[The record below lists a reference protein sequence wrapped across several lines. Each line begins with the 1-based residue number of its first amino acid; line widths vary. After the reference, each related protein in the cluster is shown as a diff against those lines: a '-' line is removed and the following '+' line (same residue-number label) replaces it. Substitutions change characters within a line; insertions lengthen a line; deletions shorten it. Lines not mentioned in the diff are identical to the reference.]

1 MSKPQWT
8 KEQQDVISLRN
19 RNILVSAAAGSGKTA
34 VLVERIISKITSQE
48 TPCDIDRLL
57 VVTFTKAAAS
67 EMRSRIG
74 NALEEKL
81 QEEPDNEHIARQ
93 ESLLHSAQI
102 TTIDSFCQWIL
113 RNYFH
118 VIDLDPVYRV
128 GDETDL
134 GMMKQEILE
143 ELLEEKYLR
152 AREEGDQAFLHFTN
166 IFSPGRTDKNI
177 EEVVLTLYEKS
188 TSYPFPEE
196 WIGSLGEMYS
206 STTVEEMEKS
216 GWVQQLLIYCRRCV
230 REYVHMVQEAVVLC
244 QEEEGPEPYYEAVA
258 SDLAF
263 LEKLAEAETYCEWGK
278 LLAGF
283 QALKLRAIRGKNVS
297 VSQEKKERVK
307 SLREG
312 YLKKGIQELQKKYF
326 FQPAEEMLSDM
337 KQMREPIQELISL
350 TLEFGQA
357 FSAKKREEQILDF
370 SDMEHLALQILVQRG
385 EDGQVIPSDTAK
397 ELQQYFDEIMTDE
410 YQDSNEVQELL
421 LTSLCGKEG
430 QKPYLF
436 MVGDVKQSIYKFR
449 MAKPEIFLEKYKS
462 FPLGEGE
469 NQRIDLSRNFRS
481 RAGVLESANWVFEN
495 IMQES
500 LGGIEYDQGAKLVPG
515 MVFEECEHP
524 TGGKTELVLIEQK
537 SDELTVEK
545 KSLEA
550 AVIGEK
556 IRRMV
561 QGENP
566 VYVQGK
572 HGYRQ
577 MTYADVAILLRSV
590 TGWAEEFVG
599 VLNDMGIP
607 AFADTR
613 TGYFTSLEVETIL
626 NFLHIIDNPRQ
637 DIPLAAVL
645 RSYLGGLTD
654 EELAWIGTMEGDIN
668 FWDQVNCYREQGE
681 NEALREKLS
690 CFWDRLNSYR
700 IYAGTHSV
708 YELLRKIYD
717 ETGYYQY
724 MSAMPSGEKRR
735 ANLDILLQ
743 QSLEFANNGH
753 RGIYGF
759 ARYIES
765 LQKSKVD
772 FGEASVDGENTN
784 AVRIMTIHKSKGLE
798 FPVVFV
804 AGMGKQFNLMDA
816 RKGTV
821 IDSEFGVGCDF
832 VDLQLRVKQPTL
844 AKKFIANQV
853 VLSTLAEEIRVLYVA
868 LTRAKEKLVITGT
881 ASHLVKKMA
890 GWIESRG
897 QMDFSALNSART
909 YLDWIAPVILGRAGM
924 MQEVASYLE
933 QEKDKEGDSGEV
945 ERTGFAV
952 TDKDDLFQLEVIYPE
967 DAIAGEVEE
976 QKQEISL
983 YKELQEMDVSKV
995 YDEEMRQTL
1004 EGQRDYRYPYQAE
1017 ADLPVKISVSELKRQ
1032 AIARAEILEGE
1043 EGMPW
1048 EKISRRGGKASNEG
1062 AGEKGQEERESE
1074 EVEIPRP
1081 GFLQEEKGLSG
1092 AARGTLYHMVMEHF
1106 PYEKIYQSKRDWKE
1120 TDFDSYLEEMIA
1132 GGYMT
1137 KQERKVLDS
1146 RKFVTFLSTDIGKRM
1161 AQAHHEGKLRLEQPF
1176 MMGLPAREIY
1186 PEQES
1191 DAMIMVQ
1198 GIIDA
1203 FFFQGEDIVLVDY
1216 KTDSVQAGQEEELV
1230 KKYKAQLDYYAK
1242 ALERLTGRRVTERI
1256 IYSFVLG
1263 MELEV

>member
-34 VLVERIISKITSQE
+34 VLVERIIAKITCQE
-48 TPCDIDRLL
+48 TPCDIDKLL

-81 QEEPDNEHIARQ
+81 QEEPDNEYIARQ
-93 ESLLHSAQI
+93 ASLLHSAQI

-134 GMMKQEILE
+134 GMMKQELLE

-152 AREEGDQAFLHFTN
+152 AREQGDEAFLHFTN

-177 EEVVLTLYEKS
+177 EEEVLTLYEKS

-216 GWVQQLLIYCRRCV
+216 GWVQELLTYCRRCV
-230 REYVHMVQEAVVLC
+230 REYVHMAKHAVALC
-244 QEEEGPEPYYEAVA
+244 QEEEGPEPYYEAAA
-258 SDLAF
+258 SDLTF
-263 LEKLAEAETYCEWGK
+263 LERLAEAETYCEWEK

-283 QALKLRAIRGKNVS
+283 QAMKLKAIRGKDVS
-297 VSQEKKERVK
+297 VSGEKKERVK
-307 SLREG
+307 ALREG
-312 YLKKGIQELQKKYF
+312 YLKKGIQELKKKYF

-337 KQMREPIQELISL
+337 RQMREPIQELISL
-350 TLEFGQA
+350 TLEFGEA

-370 SDMEHLALQILVQRG
+370 SDMEHLALQILTVRG
-385 EDGQVIPSDTAK
+385 EDGQVIPSDTAR

-430 QKPYLF
+430 EKPYLF

-449 MAKPEIFLEKYKS
+449 MAKPEIFLQKYKS
-462 FPLGEGE
+462 FTLGEGE
-469 NQRIDLSRNFRS
+469 NQRIDLSQNFRS
-481 RAGVLESANWVFEN
+481 RACVLESANWVFEN

-500 LGGIEYDQGAKLVPG
+500 LGGIVYDHGAKLVPG
-515 MVFEECEHP
+515 MVFGECEHP
-524 TGGKTELVLIEQK
+524 IGGKTELVLIEQK

-577 MTYADVAILLRSV
+577 MVYGDVAILLRSV

-668 FWDQVNCYREQGE
+668 FWDQVNCYREQGH
-681 NEALREKLS
+681 NEVLREKLS
-690 CFWDRLNSYR
+690 CFWDRINGYR
-700 IYAGTHSV
+700 TYAGTHSV

-765 LQKSKVD
+765 LQRSEVD

-844 AKKFIANQV
+844 AKKFIANQI
-853 VLSTLAEEIRVLYVA
+853 VLNTLAEEIRVLYVA
-868 LTRAKEKLVITGT
+868 LTRAKEKLIITGT
-881 ASHLVKKMA
+881 ASHLVKKME
-890 GWIESRG
+890 GWIERRG
-897 QMDFSALNSART
+897 QMDFSALSGAQT
-909 YLDWIAPVILGRAGM
+909 YLDWIAPTILGRGGI
-924 MQEVASYLE
+924 MQEVDFYLKQAAE
-933 QEKDKEGDSGEV
+933 DKEGAVSETG
-945 ERTGFAV
+945 RTGFAV
-952 TDKDDLFQLEVIYPE
+952 ADRDDLFQLEVIYPE

-983 YKELQEMDVSKV
+983 YRELQEMDVTKV
-995 YDEEMRQTL
+995 YDGEMRQTL
-1004 EGQRDYRYPYQAE
+1004 ERERDYLYPYQAE
-1017 ADLPVKISVSELKRQ
+1017 ADFPVKISVSELKRQ

-1043 EGMPW
+1043 EGMSW
-1048 EKISRRGGKASNEG
+1048 EKISQRGIDNP
-1062 AGEKGQEERESE
+1062 AGWNREER
-1074 EVEIPRP
+1074 EIPRP
-1081 GFLQEEKGLSG
+1081 RFLQEEKELSG

-1106 PYEKIYQSKRDWKE
+1106 PYEKIYQSGRDWSE
-1120 TDFDSYLEEMIA
+1120 TDFDNYLEEMII

-1137 KQERKVLDS
+1137 NQERRVLDS

-1216 KTDSVQAGQEEELV
+1216 KTDSVKEGQEEELV

-1242 ALERLTGRRVTERI
+1242 ALERLTGRKVTERK

-1263 MELEV
+1263 KELAV